1 MWLRM
6 AAAPLSARGSFENPR
21 FKALQLKR
29 KAWGGREED
38 GNLTNLLTEAI
49 KATNNES

>member
-1 MWLRM
+1 M
-6 AAAPLSARGSFENPR
+6 AAAPLPARESFENPR

-38 GNLTNLLTEAI
+38 GELTYLLIEAI
-49 KATNNES
+49 EAANNES

>member
-1 MWLRM
+1 LGWRRHHCRL
-6 AAAPLSARGSFENPR
+6 AEASKTHD

-38 GNLTNLLTEAI
+38 YELTYLLTEAI
-49 KATNNES
+49 EAATDES

>member
-1 MWLRM
+1 MWLGM
-6 AAAPLSARGSFENPR
+6 AAAPLPAHRNFKNRR

-38 GNLTNLLTEAI
+38 DELTNLLIEAI
-49 KATNNES
+49 EAATDES

>member
-1 MWLRM
+1 MRLGM
-6 AAAPLSARGSFENPR
+6 AAAPLPARGNFKNTR

-38 GNLTNLLTEAI
+38 GELTNLLTEAI
-49 KATNNES
+49 EAATDES